1 MNECLRSKK
10 SSESASWPFEA
21 EDENVLMGFAGFDI
35 WLAFQPF
42 RMGFLSISTA
52 YSVFSQVVSR
62 ICEDEAK
69 LYVNF

>member
-1 MNECLRSKK
+1 MLRGLLRLKT
-10 SSESASWPFEA
+10 SA
-21 EDENVLMGFAGFDI
+21 VLMGFAGFDI

-42 RMGFLSISTA
+42 QMGFLSVSTA
-52 YSVFSQVVSR
+52 YSVFSQVISR